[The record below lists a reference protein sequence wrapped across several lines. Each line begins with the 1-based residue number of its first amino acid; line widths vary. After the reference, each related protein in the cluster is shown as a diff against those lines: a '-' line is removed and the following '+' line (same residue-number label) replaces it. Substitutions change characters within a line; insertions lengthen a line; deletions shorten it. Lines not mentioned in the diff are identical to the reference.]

1 MQKFIWEGNNE
12 DDLTDPDL
20 FDFYFANAHSVV
32 TASLVEKPILF
43 TVELPLTF
51 GGGKKRTSS
60 DDIYVG
66 LFLASILLIHCLYFL
81 INTTLP

>member
-51 GGGKKRTSS
+51 GGGKKEHQVMTFMWV
-60 DDIYVG
+60 YFWP
-66 LFLASILLIHCLYFL
+66 LFC
-81 INTTLP
+81 